1 MYQKYTQ
8 PSNPGAQYISY
19 NLFSNPRG
27 LESEYPAPGSTLF
40 QPNNQFWLLQYL
52 QGLGRTQ
59 GSPIDNN
66 MLRQYTYLLNSIA
79 PNQKD
84 PYANYWAYDNTL
96 NSRKRRSTEDPEEAA
111 AEEAAAEEAAAE
123 EAEDALGAAESQD
136 ALDAEEAE
144 AAIAAE
150 EAEAAMEA
158 AEYEEW
164 YNHTYLPWYYDYQ
177 RQMATYQQAMM
188 AYEAAQMR
196 AMVPKNPFGDVGFG
210 NPFPFYSKNAY
221 INSLYEDVKGQDPR
235 EQYSEE
241 YGKWKCER
249 ESDLLDGDA
258 CWIPTTE
265 LLAGY
270 CGVLDNAIC
279 IEGSDPN

>member
-96 NSRKRRSTEDPEEAA
+96 NSRKRRSTEDPEVQASQKAEEAQEA
-111 AEEAAAEEAAAE
+111 EEAQAAAEEAEEAAAEEAVAE
-123 EAEDALGAAESQD
+123 EAEDALAAAEAQD

-150 EAEAAMEA
+150 EAEEAEEA
-158 AEYEEW
+158 AAEE
-164 YNHTYLPWYYDYQ
+164 
-177 RQMATYQQAMM
+177 AVAE
-188 AYEAAQMR
+188 EA
-196 AMVPKNPFGDVGFG
+196 
-210 NPFPFYSKNAY
+210 
-221 INSLYEDVKGQDPR
+221 
-235 EQYSEE
+235 
-241 YGKWKCER
+241 
-249 ESDLLDGDA
+249 
-258 CWIPTTE
+258 
-265 LLAGY
+265 
-270 CGVLDNAIC
+270 
-279 IEGSDPN
+279 